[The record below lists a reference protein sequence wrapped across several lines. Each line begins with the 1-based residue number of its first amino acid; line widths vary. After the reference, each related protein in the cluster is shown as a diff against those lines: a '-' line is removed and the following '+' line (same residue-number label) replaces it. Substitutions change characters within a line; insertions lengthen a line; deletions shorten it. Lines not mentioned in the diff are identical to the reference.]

1 MGKISSRRNSR
12 GKDLRR
18 REESPSG
25 TKGSS
30 LQLGQEHLRHMRG
43 RGSQLEQALK
53 AILSSLVFVLVTQS
67 CLTLCDPRTV
77 VCQAPLSM
85 GFSRQEYWSSL
96 PYPSTGDLPDPG
108 TEPRSSALQGDSLPS
123 EPPRKSPL
131 SLYFTYLAFK
141 IK

>member
-1 MGKISSRRNSR
+1 MGKIPSRRKSR
-12 GKDLRR
+12 SKDLRR

-43 RGSQLEQALK
+43 RGSQLGQALK
-53 AILSSLVFVLVTQS
+53 AIPSSLVFVLVTQS
-67 CLTLCDPRTV
+67 CLTLCDPLTV

-108 TEPRSSALQGDSLPS
+108 TEPGLLHYRGILYHLSHQESL
-123 EPPRKSPL
+123 L
-131 SLYFTYLAFK
+131 SVFILHIWSLK
-141 IK
+141 